1 MCVVNVNRG
10 STTRGLR
17 GSLAAQIGLARA
29 IDGGLPERKLAQ
41 RGKVHMRYEIDLAS
55 VQREI
60 VGSKAS
66 VIYKFRIAS
75 GLSTA
80 YCDVLMTDGGI
91 EVIENRG
98 KDPETAA
105 RIALERLLRGG
116 RDPFAGSI
124 LIKIPFGH
132 AAHFAKYGNYESL
145 PILTD

>member
-1 MCVVNVNRG
+1 M
-10 STTRGLR
+10 
-17 GSLAAQIGLARA
+17 Q
-29 IDGGLPERKLAQ
+29 
-41 RGKVHMRYEIDLAS
+41 YEIALAS

-60 VGSKAS
+60 ALGTFNAS
-66 VIYKFRIAS
+66 IIYKFRIAH

-80 YCDVLMTDGGI
+80 YADVLMTDGAADAIG
-91 EVIENRG
+91 RKG

-105 RIALERLLRGG
+105 RIALERLLKDG

-124 LIKIPFGH
+124 RINIPFGH